1 MREMQIWGSKTPHR
15 RCGKNGLCPGV
26 MILIFLIVAGVL
38 NWIIMIIAGTA
49 ILILK

>member
-15 RCGKNGLCPGV
+15 RCEKNGLCPGV